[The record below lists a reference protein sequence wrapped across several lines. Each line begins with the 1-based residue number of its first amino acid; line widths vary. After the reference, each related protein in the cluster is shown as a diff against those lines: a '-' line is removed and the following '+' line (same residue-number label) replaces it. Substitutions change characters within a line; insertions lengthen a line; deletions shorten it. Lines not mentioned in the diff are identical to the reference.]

1 MKIVYLPSILSIIVS
16 KEGENV
22 KDGAISTE
30 QIVIIVTAIIIGTLA
45 RILTIKED
53 YRQYPSY
60 PNGYLIHLLTGFV
73 AAALGAVAIPALMT
87 KNFVAVTFLTLAIQQ
102 FRDVRKTERES
113 LKDLENTEYAYR
125 GDAYI
130 DGIAKTFE
138 ARNYFA
144 LIVSFATALTIQ
156 LVDTKFMWI
165 NILCGTIV
173 GFIVLFVLKRFS
185 KGKTVGDIATVKK
198 GEVEIK
204 GSELFVDGIYVSNQ
218 LGTENARNL
227 FESEGVAVVIYPKEE
242 HFRITLDNYGQR
254 QAILFEAT
262 RAIGVKRY
270 HFTRKDYE
278 KGYIVIALV
287 PIVNDTSRLIETVKN
302 TPLLESAKKSHAVMK
317 TNLMGRE

>member
-1 MKIVYLPSILSIIVS
+1 
-16 KEGENV
+16 V
-22 KDGAISTE
+22 KDSVISTE
-30 QIVIIVTAIIIGTLA
+30 HIVLILTAIIVGTLA
-45 RILTIKED
+45 RIFTIKED

-113 LKDLENTEYAYR
+113 LKDLENTEFTFR

-130 DGIAKTFE
+130 DGISKTFE

-144 LIVSFATALTIQ
+144 LIVSFSTALTIQ
-156 LVDTKFMWI
+156 LVHSKSMWI
-165 NILCGTIV
+165 NILCGSIV
-173 GFIVLFVLKRFS
+173 GFVVLYILKRFS
-185 KGKTVGDIATVKK
+185 KGKTVGDIAHVKEGK
-198 GEVEIK
+198 VEIK

-218 LGTENARNL
+218 LGTKNARKL
-227 FESEGVAVVIYPKEE
+227 FEKEGLAVVIYPKEE

-254 QAILFEAT
+254 QAMLFEGT
-262 RAIGVKRY
+262 RSIGVKRY
-270 HFTRKDYE
+270 HFTRKEYE
-278 KGYIVIALV
+278 EGKIVITLV
-287 PIVNDTSRLIETVKN
+287 PIVNDIDKLIETVKN

-317 TNLMGRE
+317 TNLIGRE

>member
-1 MKIVYLPSILSIIVS
+1 M
-16 KEGENV
+16 
-22 KDGAISTE
+22 KDGVISSE
-30 QIVIIVTAIIIGTLA
+30 QIALIVTAIIIGTLA
-45 RILTIKED
+45 RVLTIKED

-60 PNGYLIHLLTGFV
+60 PNGYLIHLITGFV

-130 DGIAKTFE
+130 DGISKTFE

-144 LIVSFATALTIQ
+144 LIVSFATGLTIQ
-156 LVDTKFMWI
+156 LVNTNSIWI
-165 NILCGTIV
+165 NIIFGTIV

-185 KGKTVGDIATVKK
+185 KGKTVGDIANVKEGK
-198 GEVEIK
+198 VEIK

-218 LGTENARNL
+218 LGTENARKL
-227 FESEGVAVVIYPKEE
+227 FEKEGLAVVIYPREE

-254 QAILFEAT
+254 QAILFETT
-262 RAIGVKRY
+262 RSVGVKRY
-270 HFTRKDYE
+270 HFTRKEYE
-278 KGYIVIALV
+278 EGRVVITLV
-287 PIVNDTSRLIETVKN
+287 PIINDINKLVETVKN
-302 TPLLESAKKSHAVMK
+302 TPLLESAKKSHSVMQ
-317 TNLMGRE
+317 TNLAGRK

>member
-1 MKIVYLPSILSIIVS
+1 MMGGNISKEHIVMIVIAIIV
-16 KEGENV
+16 
-22 KDGAISTE
+22 
-30 QIVIIVTAIIIGTLA
+30 GTLA

-60 PNGYLIHLLTGFV
+60 PNGYLIHVITGFV

-87 KNFVAVTFLTLAIQQ
+87 KNFVAVTFLTVAIQQ

-144 LIVSFATALTIQ
+144 LIVAFATALTIQ
-156 LVDTKFMWI
+156 LVNNDSMWI
-165 NILCGTIV
+165 NILCGV
-173 GFIVLFVLKRFS
+173 LAGFVVFFVLKRFS
-185 KGKTVGDIATVKK
+185 KGKTVGDIADVKEGK
-198 GEVEIK
+198 VEVK
-204 GSELFVDGIYVSNQ
+204 GSELFVDDIYVSNQ

-227 FESEGVAVVIYPKEE
+227 FEKEGLAVVIYPREE

-262 RAIGVKRY
+262 RSIGVKRY

-278 KGYIVIALV
+278 KGRIVITLV
-287 PIVNDTSRLIETVKN
+287 PIVKDVNKLIETVKN
-302 TPLLESAKKSHAVMK
+302 TPLLESAKKSHAVMQ
-317 TNLMGRE
+317 TNLAGRE